1 MTAAHLNVLALLL
14 TEKVFFIVWKCEIHI
29 YLQPHSILSLKNP
42 EAKLSLFVMN
52 K

>member
-1 MTAAHLNVLALLL
+1 MELLFTERVL
-14 TEKVFFIVWKCEIHI
+14 FILWKGRIHT
-29 YLQPHSILSLKNP
+29 YLRSHSILSLKIP